1 MTMPDVIY
9 AMPNRM
15 YAVSHSPEYEEKK
28 YGVEKYYSQSKVD
41 ELLERQR
48 DCYSEICDR
57 LASMM
62 EQGAGELQPGERL
75 RQAARMIRNA
85 KIGDSDD

>member
-1 MTMPDVIY
+1 MNKPDIAY
-9 AMPNRM
+9 LSKNYRWSPNR
-15 YAVSHSPEYEEKK
+15 SLRCTDD
-28 YGVEKYYSQSKVD
+28 YYSAAKVD